1 MEVGE
6 WMKKLTLSE
15 MIASTLLFG
24 TGLFTLWR
32 GLFWT
37 IEQDSIL
44 GDSAFYRELHN
55 LLPIWSWGALFLLS
69 GILLMCA
76 SYLLPKQNQKSY
88 WLITIGSFI
97 SFIMYFIITSASVY
111 NAINWLSPIQFA
123 TLSGIYLVMTFFG
136 GFEIYAER

>member
-1 MEVGE
+1 
-6 WMKKLTLSE
+6 MKKLNLSE

-55 LLPIWSWGALFLLS
+55 LLPIWIWGVLFLLS

-88 WLITIGSFI
+88 WLITIGSLI
-97 SFIMYFIITSASVY
+97 SFVMY
-111 NAINWLSPIQFA
+111 
-123 TLSGIYLVMTFFG
+123 
-136 GFEIYAER
+136 